1 MFLCGSQVV
10 FSSAVFHDTI
20 KNHVYK
26 EIGYQKKYIDAK
38 KVAEFNGNESAV
50 QMILEDL
57 AKDDTK

>member
-1 MFLCGSQVV
+1 MINFIKRSMMRGSK
-10 FSSAVFHDTI
+10 DD
-20 KNHVYK
+20 
-26 EIGYQKKYIDAK
+26 YQKKYIDAK

>member
-1 MFLCGSQVV
+1 MNSVSGIRLINFIKRSMMRGSK
-10 FSSAVFHDTI
+10 DD
-20 KNHVYK
+20 
-26 EIGYQKKYIDAK
+26 YQKKYIDAK

>member
-1 MFLCGSQVV
+1 MNSGSGIRLIN
-10 FSSAVFHDTI
+10 FIKRSMMRGSKKTI
-20 KNHVYK
+20 IKRSTLMP
-26 EIGYQKKYIDAK
+26 K

>member
-1 MFLCGSQVV
+1 MNSVSGIRLINFIKRSMMRGSKK
-10 FSSAVFHDTI
+10 DD
-20 KNHVYK
+20 
-26 EIGYQKKYIDAK
+26 YQKKYIDAK